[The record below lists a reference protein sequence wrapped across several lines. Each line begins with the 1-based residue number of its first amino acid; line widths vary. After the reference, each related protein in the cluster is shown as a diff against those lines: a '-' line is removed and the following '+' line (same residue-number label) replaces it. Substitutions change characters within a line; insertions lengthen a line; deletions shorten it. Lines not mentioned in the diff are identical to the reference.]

1 MYLALDTKF
10 NPFTYAEMVQPL
22 LYYKDAYEKTEA
34 AYSDLASQT
43 EAWKDIANQ
52 QNSPEAYAM
61 YKKYSDD
68 LNRVVDDFSRG
79 MTAGNRRQL
88 LNMKRRYAKEIS
100 PIERASAAL
109 DEAIRY
115 RQETASKDPT
125 AVFVQNYSSIDDFL
139 HGKRANNEFVSG
151 KDLMTRVAAKAEGM
165 GKALFS
171 DPQFKKILGGQKYQA
186 MIANGYT
193 PEMLLQVMQND
204 PDASPYLT
212 QIYKGELESI
222 GLDRFN
228 ELDQAKLIN
237 AAQTGMYAGLQKPT
251 VQFIENGEYM
261 NAAQR
266 DASARGWADIKL
278 QQQELAERKAE
289 RQDKEAIASGQ
300 KPFATDPDGTQHFTN
315 GVNYWTV
322 KDGVRSNLQPVSKG
336 GIAAA
341 QEETPKKDPN
351 DPRPKELMAPLY
363 FDALYNDTSS
373 GLDYKSSW
381 DGNIDEASRQL
392 IYSKGKHV
400 SGSGVPNKLSTK
412 ALSDIRGKLPKGM
425 SLSDVD
431 VYVDHDTWGDSHYI
445 VVDARGDI
453 LGREKVEGPVT
464 PTSGSKGSQS
474 AGM

>member
-22 LYYKDAYEKTEA
+22 LYYKDAYEKAEA

-43 EAWKDIANQ
+43 EAWKDVANQ
-52 QNSPEAYAM
+52 QNSPEAYSM

-109 DEAIRY
+109 DEAIKY

-151 KDLMTRVAAKAEGM
+151 KDLMTRIAAKAEGM

-212 QIYKGELESI
+212 QIYKGELDSI
-222 GLDRFN
+222 GLDRFS

-266 DASARGWADIKL
+266 DASARGWAGIQL
-278 QQQELAERKAE
+278 ERE
-289 RQDKEAIASGQ
+289 RMNQ
-300 KPFATDPDGTQHFTN
+300 
-315 GVNYWTV
+315 
-322 KDGVRSNLQPVSKG
+322 
-336 GIAAA
+336 AAA
-341 QEETPKKDPN
+341 ASAPRAILGDDGKPTGEYYDPKLGAIVDDNGNIIGTPKSKNSLGPQKEETKRDPN
-351 DPRPKELMAPLY
+351 DPRPKELMSPLY
-363 FDALYNDTSS
+363 FDAYYNDTSS
-373 GLDYKSSW
+373 GLDYKTKWS
-381 DGNIDEASRQL
+381 GNIDEAGRQL

-412 ALSDIRGKLPKGM
+412 ALQDIRAKLPKGM

-431 VYVDHDTWGDSHYI
+431 VYVDHDTWNDSHYI

-464 PTSGSKGSQS
+464 PTSGSKGNQPT
-474 AGM
+474 GM

>member
-88 LNMKRRYAKEIS
+88 LNMKRRYAKEIT

-115 RQETASKDPT
+115 RQDTASKDPT

-151 KDLMTRVAAKAEGM
+151 KDLMTRIAAKAEGM

-204 PDASPYLT
+204 PEASPYLT
-212 QIYKGELESI
+212 QIYKGELDSI
-222 GLDRFN
+222 GLDRFS

-266 DASARGWADIKL
+266 DASARGWAGIKL
-278 QQQELAERKAE
+278 ERE
-289 RQDKEAIASGQ
+289 RMNQ
-300 KPFATDPDGTQHFTN
+300 
-315 GVNYWTV
+315 
-322 KDGVRSNLQPVSKG
+322 
-336 GIAAA
+336 AAA
-341 QEETPKKDPN
+341 ASAPRAIIGDDGKPTGEYYDPKLGVIVDAQGNLVGDPKSKNSLGPQKEQPTKRDPN
-351 DPRPKELMAPLY
+351 DPRPKEMMAPLY
-363 FDALYNDTSS
+363 FDAFYNDTSS
-373 GLDYKSSW
+373 GLSYKTKW

-400 SGSGVPNKLSTK
+400 TGSGFPNTLSTK
-412 ALSDIRGKLPKGM
+412 ALADIRAKLPKGM

-431 VYVDHDTWGDSHYI
+431 VYVDHDSWTDSHYI

-474 AGM
+474 AGL

>member
-222 GLDRFN
+222 GLDRFS

-237 AAQTGMYAGLQKPT
+237 AAQTGIYAGLQKPT

-266 DASARGWADIKL
+266 DASARGWAGIQL
-278 QQQELAERKAE
+278 ERE
-289 RQDKEAIASGQ
+289 RMNQ
-300 KPFATDPDGTQHFTN
+300 
-315 GVNYWTV
+315 
-322 KDGVRSNLQPVSKG
+322 
-336 GIAAA
+336 AAG
-341 QEETPKKDPN
+341 KYY
-351 DPRPKELMAPLY
+351 DPRPKELMAPLH
-363 FDALYNDTSS
+363 FDAFYNDTSS

-400 SGSGVPNKLSTK
+400 SGSGVPNKLSTE
-412 ALSDIRGKLPKGM
+412 ALNDIRGELPKGM
-425 SLSDVD
+425 SLRDVD

-453 LGREKVEGPVT
+453 LGIEKVEGPVT

>member
-109 DEAIRY
+109 DKAIRY

-151 KDLMTRVAAKAEGM
+151 KDLMTRVAAKAEGI

-222 GLDRFN
+222 GLDRFS

-261 NAAQR
+261 TRAQR
-266 DASARGWADIKL
+266 DASARGWA
-278 QQQELAERKAE
+278 
-289 RQDKEAIASGQ
+289 
-300 KPFATDPDGTQHFTN
+300 
-315 GVNYWTV
+315 
-322 KDGVRSNLQPVSKG
+322 
-336 GIAAA
+336 GIALERERMNQAA
-341 QEETPKKDPN
+341 AASAPRAILGDDGKPTGEYYDPKLGVVVDDKGNIIGTPKSKNSLGPQKETPAKKDPN
-351 DPRPKELMAPLY
+351 DPRPKELMTPLY
-363 FDALYNDTSS
+363 FDAFYNDTSS
-373 GLDYKSSW
+373 GLQSKSKWS
-381 DGNIDEASRQL
+381 GNIDEAKHQL

-400 SGSGVPNKLSTK
+400 TTSKVPNKLSSP
-412 ALSDIRGKLPKGM
+412 ALQQIASALPPGM
-425 SLSDVD
+425 TLADVD
-431 VYVDHDTWGDSHYI
+431 VYVDHDTWSDSHYI

-453 LGREKVEGPVT
+453 FGMKKVENPVT
-464 PTSGSKGSQS
+464 PTSGSKGNQS

>member
-10 NPFTYAEMVQPL
+10 NPFSYAEMVQPL

-43 EAWKDIANQ
+43 EAWKDVANQ

-68 LNRVVDDFSRG
+68 LNSVVDDFSRG

-109 DEAIRY
+109 DEAIKY
-115 RQETASKDPT
+115 RQDMASKDPT

-165 GKALFS
+165 GKALFNDS
-171 DPQFKKILGGQKYQA
+171 QFKKILGGQKYQA

-222 GLDRFN
+222 GLDRFS

-266 DASARGWADIKL
+266 DASARGWAGIRL
-278 QQQELAERKAE
+278 QQQELAERKQE
-289 RQDKEAIASGQ
+289 RQDKEAMASGQ
-300 KPFATDPDGTQHFTN
+300 KPFAVDLDGTQHFTN
-315 GVNYWTV
+315 GASYWTV
-322 KDGVRSNLQPVSKG
+322 KDGKRSELQPVSKG

-341 QEETPKKDPN
+341 KEEESANKPPKGTFPKAYWHADN
-351 DPRPKELMAPLY
+351 DTASNINSHSSSKEKTR
-363 FDALYNDTSS
+363 FDAEEIVEPSS
-373 GLDYKSSW
+373 LSARHQEAIKASLVGTGYSLKDVQVGVVRHTFKDDEYFLVPRVDDKSST
-381 DGNIDEASRQL
+381 
-392 IYSKGKHV
+392 YS
-400 SGSGVPNKLSTK
+400 
-412 ALSDIRGKLPKGM
+412 
-425 SLSDVD
+425 
-431 VYVDHDTWGDSHYI
+431 GD
-445 VVDARGDI
+445 
-453 LGREKVEGPVT
+453 
-464 PTSGSKGSQS
+464 KGSLPS
-474 AGM
+474 GM

>member
-222 GLDRFN
+222 GLDRFS

-261 NAAQR
+261 TRAQR
-266 DASARGWADIKL
+266 DASARGWAGL
-278 QQQELAERKAE
+278 QLERE
-289 RQDKEAIASGQ
+289 RMNQ
-300 KPFATDPDGTQHFTN
+300 
-315 GVNYWTV
+315 
-322 KDGVRSNLQPVSKG
+322 
-336 GIAAA
+336 AAA
-341 QEETPKKDPN
+341 ASAPRAILGDDGKPTGNYYDPKLGVVVDDKGNIIETPKSKNSLGPHKRDPN

-373 GLDYKSSW
+373 GLDSKSSW

-412 ALSDIRGKLPKGM
+412 ALGDIRGKLLKGM

-453 LGREKVEGPVT
+453 LGIEKVEGPVT
-464 PTSGSKGSQS
+464 PTSGSKGNQS

>member
-109 DEAIRY
+109 DEAIKY

-222 GLDRFN
+222 GLDRFS

-261 NAAQR
+261 TRAQR
-266 DASARGWADIKL
+266 DASARGWA
-278 QQQELAERKAE
+278 
-289 RQDKEAIASGQ
+289 
-300 KPFATDPDGTQHFTN
+300 
-315 GVNYWTV
+315 
-322 KDGVRSNLQPVSKG
+322 
-336 GIAAA
+336 GIALERERMNQTAA
-341 QEETPKKDPN
+341 ASAPRAILGDDGKPTGEYYDPKLGVVVDDKGNIIGTPKSKNSLGPQEETPAKKDPN

-464 PTSGSKGSQS
+464 PTSGSKGNQS